1 MMRGLCLLSAVAV
14 AGALFAAEKPY
25 TCSLKVENPK
35 TVSKTDSDK
44 GGNNNGGGFG
54 MTRTKTT
61 RRTMTWATRVS
72 FRGKEFPSDVKLC
85 FFCFGDEDGT
95 AKVLAQET
103 QEVVLDAKGDF
114 KVDLVSPEAV
124 LTKTKSSGNRG
135 NNNGNG
141 SSGSTTK
148 GTRISGCVVQLMVGN
163 EVVRSYASKP
173 TWAKLARKTP
183 LPEAEILGFR

>member
-1 MMRGLCLLSAVAV
+1 MMKGLCLLSAVAV

-35 TVSKTDSDK
+35 TVSKTDSNKDD
-44 GGNNNGGGFG
+44 NNGGGFG

-114 KVDLVSPEAV
+114 RVDLVSPEAV
-124 LTKTKSSGNRG
+124 LTKTKSSGNSNG
-135 NNNGNG
+135 NGNG
-141 SSGSTTK
+141 SSGSKTK

-183 LPEAEILGFR
+183 LPEAEILGFK